1 LLGAGLL
8 GLDLG
13 VADLGALSGKLL
25 AQRRHAAVASASA
38 NRASRRLGSSSSSAS
53 PAATRWLS
61 ARRMAATWP

>member
-38 NRASRRLGSSSSSAS
+38 NRASRRPGSSSISA
-53 PAATRWLS
+53 PPATRWLS